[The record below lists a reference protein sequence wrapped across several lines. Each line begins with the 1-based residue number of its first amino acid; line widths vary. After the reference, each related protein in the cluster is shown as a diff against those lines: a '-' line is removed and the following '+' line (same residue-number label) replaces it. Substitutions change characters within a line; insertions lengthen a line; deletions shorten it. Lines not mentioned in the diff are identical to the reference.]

1 MFTYFI
7 LLILKNWAEEL
18 TPSFENTFAMPFF
31 SVLVGFGIL
40 LLRAR
45 AVTPDSSLSPELKA
59 GSEMNSR
66 VAANLIKNSDLKGN
80 SAWSPFS
87 LGRAMGMLLL
97 GAKVNSAQ
105 TGAPSMSSD

>member
-1 MFTYFI
+1 
-7 LLILKNWAEEL
+7 
-18 TPSFENTFAMPFF
+18 MPFF

-45 AVTPDSSLSPELKA
+45 ACSFRFELELEPDLSLSPEPKA
-59 GSEMNSR
+59 GSEINSR

-105 TGAPSMSSD
+105 TAAPSLSSDGFLRSVSV